1 MKKSTGKVII
11 VALVLI
17 TIGIGLFIGGIFAVG
32 GIAAA
37 KEGLKEHGVFIE
49 NGFQI
54 DVRQFD
60 ELDDMIDI

>member
-37 KEGLKEHGVFIE
+37 KEGLE
-49 NGFQI
+49 NTVCLLKMVSRLMFGI
-54 DVRQFD
+54 
-60 ELDDMIDI
+60 LMSWMI